1 MRMGNERMADQDE
14 AAKAAGDAL
23 EAALLKATQTVEREL
38 ARIVR
43 TGEDDLD
50 RLARKIAETLAQLAI
65 DGVIGSVTGGAGEAR
80 TDSGPSSLN
89 GIAAALAKAAR
100 RGSRFT

>member
-1 MRMGNERMADQDE
+1 MADQDE

-23 EAALLKATQTVEREL
+23 EAALMKATQTVEREL

-65 DGVIGSVTGGAGEAR
+65 DGVIGSVMGGGEPKADAGPA
-80 TDSGPSSLN
+80 SVN
-89 GIAAALAKAAR
+89 GLAAALAKAAR

>member
-1 MRMGNERMADQDE
+1 MAERDE
-14 AAKAAGDAL
+14 VARAAADAL
-23 EAALLKATQTVEREL
+23 EAALLRATQTVEREL

-65 DGVIGSVTGGAGEAR
+65 DSVIPEQRPGDDQGVA
-80 TDSGPSSLN
+80 SLN
-89 GIAAALAKAAR
+89 GLAATLAKAVR
-100 RGSRFT
+100 RGGRFT

>member
-1 MRMGNERMADQDE
+1 MADQDE

-23 EAALLKATQTVEREL
+23 EAALMKATQTVEREL

-65 DGVIGSVTGGAGEAR
+65 DGVIGSVMGGGDATADAGPA
-80 TDSGPSSLN
+80 SLN
-89 GIAAALAKAAR
+89 GLAAALAKAAR

>member
-1 MRMGNERMADQDE
+1 MADQDE
-14 AAKAAGDAL
+14 AAKSAGDAL
-23 EAALLKATQTVEREL
+23 EAALMKATQTVEREL

-65 DGVIGSVTGGAGEAR
+65 DGVIGSVMGVGETKA
-80 TDSGPSSLN
+80 DSGPSSLN
-89 GIAAALAKAAR
+89 GVAAALAKAAR

>member
-1 MRMGNERMADQDE
+1 MADEQDG

-23 EAALLKATQTVEREL
+23 EAALMKATQTVEREL
-38 ARIVR
+38 ARIVK

-65 DGVIGSVTGGAGEAR
+65 DGVLGGVFGGGGNEAR
-80 TDSGPSSLN
+80 PDSGASSLN